1 MSSSLE
7 AGERVWMHALKKQNA
22 HTSLP
27 EETPK
32 PNCLT
37 PLIIKKK
44 SVINIF
50 IMQSEER
57 QQGSFRHNSGT
68 VYIRRP
74 PPLSTVSQQDSQTE
88 TLRDKFYIVYLR
100 TACSI
105 SWSLLFDM
113 YHLCSRQS
121 LVNRNTK
128 VFIVLHCSLAAL

>member
-1 MSSSLE
+1 MDACSEKSERTYQSSRRNTE
-7 AGERVWMHALKKQNA
+7 AKLFDTFNNKKKICHKYLYYAVRGEAARKLQTQQWYCV
-22 HTSLP
+22 HTT
-27 EETPK
+27 TPK
-32 PNCLT
+32 
-37 PLIIKKK
+37 
-44 SVINIF
+44 
-50 IMQSEER
+50 
-57 QQGSFRHNSGT
+57 
-68 VYIRRP
+68 
-74 PPLSTVSQQDSQTE
+74 LSTVSQQDSQTE

>member
-44 SVINIF
+44 ICHKYLYYAVRGEAARKL
-50 IMQSEER
+50 QT
-57 QQGSFRHNSGT
+57 QQWYCVHT
-68 VYIRRP
+68 TT

>member
-1 MSSSLE
+1 MDACSEKTERTYQSSRRNTE
-7 AGERVWMHALKKQNA
+7 AKLFDTFN
-22 HTSLP
+22 
-27 EETPK
+27 
-32 PNCLT
+32 N
-37 PLIIKKK
+37 KKK

-128 VFIVLHCSLAAL
+128 VFIGLHCSLAAL